1 MLQYTHT
8 KEVLKNMG
16 VGWGRE
22 MAQWLRELN
31 HSIND
36 LGLILNIFVVTHNH
50 W

>member
-36 LGLILNIFVVTHNH
+36 LGLIPNIFV

>member
-1 MLQYTHT
+1 MLQH
-8 KEVLKNMG
+8 KGGLKNMG
-16 VGWGRE
+16 VGWSRE

-36 LGLILNIFVVTHNH
+36 LGLIPNIFVVTHNH